1 MQLVINI
8 FGRSGTDLSDLEK
21 RETLITSNE
30 ELNHNMKIAKWLE
43 EFGLLIED
51 VSKTTENEAKQQK
64 GGLRHFRC

>member
-1 MQLVINI
+1 
-8 FGRSGTDLSDLEK
+8 
-21 RETLITSNE
+21 
-30 ELNHNMKIAKWLE
+30 MKIVKWLE

>member
-8 FGRSGTDLSDLEK
+8 FGKSGADLLDLEK
-21 RETLITSNE
+21 WATLITSNE
-30 ELNHNMKIAKWLE
+30 ELNHNMKIVKWLE

>member
-30 ELNHNMKIAKWLE
+30 ELNHNMKIVKWLE
-43 EFGLLIED
+43 EFGLSIED